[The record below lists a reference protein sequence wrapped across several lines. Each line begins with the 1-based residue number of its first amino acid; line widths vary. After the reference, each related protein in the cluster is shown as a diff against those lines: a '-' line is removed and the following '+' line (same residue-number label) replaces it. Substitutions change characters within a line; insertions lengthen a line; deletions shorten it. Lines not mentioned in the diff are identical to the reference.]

1 MAPSSIALLS
11 NQLPTFTKLTWMT
24 HLGHVQIIQLNYL
37 KAEISSSLTQI
48 TLQVVQT
55 IPTNAT
61 VSKDSD
67 MTF

>member
-1 MAPSSIALLS
+1 MSIFL
-11 NQLPTFTKLTWMT
+11 F
-24 HLGHVQIIQLNYL
+24 HVL
-37 KAEISSSLTQI
+37 KYENDYT